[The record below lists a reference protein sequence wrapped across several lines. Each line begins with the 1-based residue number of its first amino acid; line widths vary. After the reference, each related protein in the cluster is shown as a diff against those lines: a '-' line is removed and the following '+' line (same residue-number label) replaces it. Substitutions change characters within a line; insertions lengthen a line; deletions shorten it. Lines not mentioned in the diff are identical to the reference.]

1 MLPVQIAEA
10 QLKQAEAESDLA
22 KAQAVPDPTVSLVS
36 IREVSGPGEFQRL
49 GAAVSFPIP
58 ILNWNGGQKR
68 EASALKTR
76 AEIEFQRVQRAFG
89 FERENLVANYTNF
102 VAALEKSPSLKDIDS
117 KHRSTESL
125 FYRGVI
131 SGVLVIEAHRQIL
144 DFTQSQNELELE
156 TVQALQNIFFLDG
169 KLSEFRYE

>member
-22 KAQAVPDPTVSLVS
+22 KAQAIPDPTVSLVS

-58 ILNWNGGQKR
+58 SLNWNGGQRR
-68 EASALKTR
+68 EVSALKTR
-76 AEIEFQRVQRAFG
+76 AEIEYQRVQRAFG
-89 FERENLVANYTNF
+89 FERENLVANYASF
-102 VAALEKSPSLKDIDS
+102 VAALEKSPSLKDIDT